1 MNIYCNNAARDIT
14 RSLRRREQYRLAV
27 TAIKAVWFVI
37 QFLFVVTLLYAF
49 LWLGLAL

>member
-37 QFLFVVTLLYAF
+37 QFLFVAALLYAF